1 MHLIRG
7 IHNLRP
13 ALGPHALT
21 IGNFDG
27 VHAGHQAMLAQLRE
41 AADTLGVPALVMCF
55 EPQPQEFF
63 AGEQAPARL
72 MTWRDK
78 VETLAEAGADRV
90 LLVRFDA
97 RFRAYTASGFID
109 DLLVAK
115 LQTKYLLVG
124 DDFRFGCD
132 RSGDFSQ
139 LQRAGAEQGFT
150 IDKLSTFEVDGE
162 RVSST
167 RLRAAVADAD
177 FALAHALTGRDF
189 FVAGHVVHGDKIGR
203 TLGLPTANILMNR
216 QVLPLRGVYAVWVDG
231 IGETPLPA
239 VANVGTRPT
248 VQGIQ
253 ARCEVHLLDYRGDL
267 YGRRLRVRFVRK
279 LRDEQRF
286 ASLDALKAAIE
297 GDVAAG
303 HDYFA
308 AESSRLIEGAASAEN
323 STLANGS
330 CAESTSLKKHAGN

>member
-13 ALGPHALT
+13 SLGPHALT

-27 VHAGHQAMLAQLRE
+27 VHAGHQAMIAQLRG
-41 AADTLGVPALVMCF
+41 AAERLNLPAMVMCF

-63 AGEQAPARL
+63 AGDQAPGRL

-78 VETLAEAGADRV
+78 VETLASVGVDRV

-97 RFRAYTASGFID
+97 RFRAYTAAGFID
-109 DLLVAK
+109 DLLVTK
-115 LQTKYLLVG
+115 LQTKYILAG

-132 RSGDFSQ
+132 RSGDYAQ
-139 LQRAGAEQGFT
+139 LQRAGAVHG
-150 IDKLSTFEVDGE
+150 FEVDELDTHTLAGE

-167 RLRAAVADAD
+167 RIRAAIAAGD
-177 FALAHALTGRDF
+177 FAQARALTGRDF

-203 TLGLPTANILMNR
+203 TLGLPTANILMRR
-216 QVLPLRGVYAVWVDG
+216 QVLPLRGVFAVWVDG
-231 IGETPLPA
+231 LGEQALPA

-248 VQGIQ
+248 VAGIQ
-253 ARCEVHLLDYRGDL
+253 ARCEVHLLNYRGDI
-267 YGRRLRVRFVRK
+267 YGRRLRVRFAHK

-286 ASLDALKAAIE
+286 ASLEALKVAIE
-297 GDVAAG
+297 ADVVAAHG
-303 HDYFA
+303 YFTAEA
-308 AESSRLIEGAASAEN
+308 ACTPQTISDAEGSRASSS
-323 STLANGS
+323 
-330 CAESTSLKKHAGN
+330 SLTPHAGN

>member
-13 ALGPHALT
+13 SLGPHALT

-41 AADTLGVPALVMCF
+41 AADRLGVPAMVMCF

-63 AGEQAPARL
+63 SGEQAPGRL

-78 VETLAEAGADRV
+78 VETLAEYGVDRV
-90 LLVRFDA
+90 LLVRFDE

-115 LQTKYLLVG
+115 LQTKYILAG

-132 RSGDFSQ
+132 RSGDYSQ
-139 LQRAGAEQGFT
+139 LQRAGVEHDFAVDE
-150 IDKLSTFEVDGE
+150 LATFESDGD

-167 RLRAAVADAD
+167 RLRAAVAAAD
-177 FALAHALTGRDF
+177 FALARALSGRDF

-203 TLGLPTANILMNR
+203 TLGLPTANILMKR
-216 QVLPLRGVYAVWVDG
+216 QVLPLRGVFAVWVDG
-231 IGETPLPA
+231 IGDTPLPA

-267 YGRRLRVRFVRK
+267 YGRRLRVRFAHK

-286 ASLDALKAAIE
+286 ASLEALKSAIE
-297 GDVAAG
+297 ADVIAG
-303 HDYFA
+303 HHYFSA
-308 AESSRLIEGAASAEN
+308 EGATA
-323 STLANGS
+323 L
-330 CAESTSLKKHAGN
+330 KHAGN

>member
-13 ALGPHALT
+13 VLGPHALT

-41 AADTLGVPALVMCF
+41 AADRLGVPALVMCF

-90 LLVRFDA
+90 LLVRFDE

-132 RSGDFSQ
+132 RSGDYSQ
-139 LQRAGAEQGFT
+139 LQRAGAEQGFAV
-150 IDKLSTFEVDGE
+150 DKLGTFEVDGK

-167 RLRAAVADAD
+167 RLRAAVVDAD

-216 QVLPLRGVYAVWVDG
+216 QVLPLRGVFSVWVDG
-231 IGETPLPA
+231 IGETPWPA

-253 ARCEVHLLDYRGDL
+253 ARCEVHLLNYHGDL
-267 YGRRLRVRFVRK
+267 YGRRLRVRFAHK

-286 ASLDALKAAIE
+286 TSLEALKTAIE
-297 GDVAAG
+297 ADVAAG
-303 HDYFA
+303 QDYF
-308 AESSRLIEGAASAEN
+308 S
-323 STLANGS
+323 ANGS
-330 CAESTSLKKHAGN
+330 DAESASLKKYVGN